1 MSYYLVY
8 SYTPS
13 YGAMDPSIYHEGI
26 YTYLQEAKDRQ
37 SNVCGKE
44 RKPAINSSMSGNGKV
59 VFINVIPQGDCYV
72 QTYTTSPH

>member
-37 SNVCGKE
+37 ANVCEKRE
-44 RKPAINSSMSGNGKV
+44 NQVSTV
-59 VFINVIPQGDCYV
+59 L
-72 QTYTTSPH
+72 